1 MDDKDKG
8 KDKDED
14 KKTPEKKRGWIK
26 RFTKK
31 RRSKEFSKA
40 NAVSESQA
48 TNAVLSRPST
58 PPPEPVV
65 EGGEA
70 SNVATREA
78 LQSSLLAKY
87 QAIHDGEEALCLLL
101 YLYCVMILR
110 LFF

>member
-58 PPPEPVV
+58 PPPGPVM
-65 EGGEA
+65 EDDEA
-70 SNVATREA
+70 NNVTTREDAHSGA
-78 LQSSLLAKY
+78 LQLQDVFLMKLREKDHEGELAPST
-87 QAIHDGEEALCLLL
+87 
-101 YLYCVMILR
+101 
-110 LFF
+110 